1 MTAFAA
7 KNAEK
12 RSLSVSRTRKLSETE
27 RARLQGLL
35 DRENSK
41 GAITV
46 ARLQATNKKA
56 AQAPRPRSAADRK
69 PSNSGRAASARGK
82 SSSTPLPG
90 FRGNNRLGRSSGSS
104 TPHSGPDYAHP
115 RDDKFEIVDLVRS
128 RPSTASSHYGTRAFQ
143 DTLRSAGTSPSAFD
157 GTSRLKPGVLANP
170 ATPLDGHDQ
179 GSAQVVSQTRVQEGL
194 FPTGAGNDPHVH
206 WQGNQSGPTRSKTH
220 PRPGVS
226 LSPRT
231 TGAATPVRT
240 ATDSQGQ
247 QTTPRSSSAHAPRS
261 VAPSATKQSTR
272 TGVGNEQASG
282 PRLGPTQAWAAQV
295 PEPTPSQV
303 DKNNNE
309 APAPKQGVV
318 APDVEAKAGTLQG
331 GCVPAEEEGE
341 GDVRVLSL
349 PVFRVLGNK
358 VTLEELLRDKVLQRA
373 QGFKAAQL
381 LQLQLRTL
389 DAEGT
394 GSIPAD
400 RLAAFL
406 DMWQVALT
414 DRQLAAVCDQYDDDG
429 SGELSIDLFV
439 RGVLTEA
446 FGSNPGLAG
455 RPVSAGTGAS
465 SQRGGSG
472 RTPQHPRSGKKLLR
486 SAGTTGFQD
495 GLYTE
500 SMAGVDV
507 GGSVTAASSGVS
519 SGTSTAATAPIPVLV
534 PMRKQRYLPPSAEL
548 LPAELAFRDYLAREC
563 GAMGSGGG
571 NRAAGA
577 RPPTP
582 RSSATPATAT
592 PTATTPRGRGGESGV
607 ALGENRGMLVS
618 RGGGAQLTYEAAYEC
633 FKRLASSL
641 GISLTGNTASNNSVT
656 HSQLRALFR
665 RAALDVADTDM
676 EDLLR
681 RHDASWRGR
690 IHVAPLLHAL
700 VRKGDNGEGEDARER
715 AAAVLRQL
723 QEYLHSEC
731 IGLRAAFNM
740 LDRAGSGMVGP
751 SGVHALCTLLG
762 VRGADEDVVRAILS
776 LLDGDG
782 DGSVSFHDFVVRMK
796 AVERE
801 MVDGLGRSMGDEMR
815 ELHQQQRREME
826 ERLRLNTPPV
836 VKLSP
841 AELEHQIRERLEQ
854 RALGTA
860 SAMWHRLMHGVGAT
874 SKPGG
879 GRRPT
884 ITQEELR
891 ALLRSFNI
899 KLDDASFRALVLK
912 YAAQPGSSIRTS
924 VADPSTSSGGA
935 QVTGPPSR
943 GAETSNRSPASS
955 LLIDT
960 RKLLGAF
967 CPDLWAE
974 ASGNNP
980 QAHGRGLRMVPE
992 ARAPTMPFAGARTAG
1007 AVSTAAA
1014 HPVGS
1019 NSVGAPASTV
1029 MLEEGIQAVLAALR
1043 KVELRQQAAART
1055 RSGPIP
1061 SPSPSAAPAAGA
1073 AWEPSG
1079 YLSLDR
1085 ILRVCQRCG
1094 IHTNMQQLRAIAGE
1108 CSTEP
1113 GGGPGVNYH
1122 ELLASL
1128 RNVLRVQATST
1139 SSARHS
1145 TAPNEAQGTTTSIT
1159 RPDRGAV
1166 PGVLDALTG
1175 PKEPVKVRETQVPSR
1190 LTVSQ
1195 LESLVASKLGQRGRP
1210 GMAGML
1216 RLAFQWFDR
1225 DVEGRIPHD
1234 AFRQQLARLNIA
1246 LDDDTWQ
1253 AVLRKY
1259 DPRDSG
1265 YVNFHQFMSA
1275 VLPSSD
1281 MASIMS
1287 ARATSYTMDNEGFR
1301 RALQG
1306 MDRDNSGSLPQ
1317 ATVWQ
1322 ALVDKGYSVP
1332 HGIFT
1337 QLCTKCRMDAPV
1349 PGGAPGG
1356 PLYQPPRV
1364 DYIHFC
1370 ELLQEAER
1378 VQLGLQGV
1386 GFVNRSKPA
1395 KSAEG
1400 DKAAKR
1406 PPLLAWVGAEDV
1418 QAGIS
1423 TELGEQK
1430 RGGKRQ
1436 GIANTPPLPMAMMET
1451 RVVPKLRKAMQDHR
1465 PELAVAT
1472 AEAPAGRAL
1481 RELDANVDARH
1492 ALAHNDDRQ
1501 HGGNSWGTPYN
1512 ERPGTNVHP
1521 TYSLGST
1528 QVLRVHDD

>member
-815 ELHQQQRREME
+815 ELHQQQRRE
-826 ERLRLNTPPV
+826 
-836 VKLSP
+836 
-841 AELEHQIRERLEQ
+841 
-854 RALGTA
+854 
-860 SAMWHRLMHGVGAT
+860 
-874 SKPGG
+874 
-879 GRRPT
+879 
-884 ITQEELR
+884 
-891 ALLRSFNI
+891 
-899 KLDDASFRALVLK
+899 
-912 YAAQPGSSIRTS
+912 
-924 VADPSTSSGGA
+924 
-935 QVTGPPSR
+935 
-943 GAETSNRSPASS
+943 
-955 LLIDT
+955 
-960 RKLLGAF
+960 
-967 CPDLWAE
+967 
-974 ASGNNP
+974 
-980 QAHGRGLRMVPE
+980 
-992 ARAPTMPFAGARTAG
+992 
-1007 AVSTAAA
+1007 
-1014 HPVGS
+1014 
-1019 NSVGAPASTV
+1019 
-1029 MLEEGIQAVLAALR
+1029 
-1043 KVELRQQAAART
+1043 
-1055 RSGPIP
+1055 
-1061 SPSPSAAPAAGA
+1061 
-1073 AWEPSG
+1073 
-1079 YLSLDR
+1079 
-1085 ILRVCQRCG
+1085 
-1094 IHTNMQQLRAIAGE
+1094 LRAIAGE